1 MIHSTDK
8 AICVKRQLLHVMG
21 GGGGSSK
28 LMSFCEP
35 EWTSKCHASGV
46 YVN

>member
-21 GGGGSSK
+21 GGVWGGTACLCVFVSQNELLSIV
-28 LMSFCEP
+28 LQGY
-35 EWTSKCHASGV
+35 T
-46 YVN
+46 